1 MTRFTVA
8 AIQAGSKL
16 FDTPATIDLFEQK
29 LQAVKSR
36 GADLIVF
43 PEAFIGGYPKGIDF
57 GVRVGMRSPEGR
69 AQFQAYF
76 EGAISRNSPELQRI
90 CGAVKEAAINT
101 VLGLIEKDGGTLYCS
116 SVCIGRDGTI
126 LSWHR
131 KLMPTAMER
140 VIWGQGDGSTMG
152 VAQMDVGV
160 VSMAICWENYMPLYR
175 SHLYNQGTQI
185 HCVPTVDDRDVWLPT
200 MQMIALE
207 GRCFVVSACQFMT
220 AGDVKA
226 DWFKSIQGTSPETV
240 LIGGG
245 SCILSPMGEI
255 LAAPLFNQ
263 EAILTAEIDL
273 DEIMRG
279 KFDLDNS
286 GHYSRPDV
294 FNLSVETK
302 PHGRS

>member
-185 HCVPTVDDRDVWLPT
+185 HCVPTVDDREVWLPT

>member
-8 AIQAGSKL
+8 AIQAGSKR

-57 GVRVGMRSPEGR
+57 GVRVGIRSPEGR

-76 EGAISRNSPELQRI
+76 EGAISRNSPELRRI

-140 VIWGQGDGSTMG
+140 VIWGQGDGSTME

-160 VSMAICWENYMPLYR
+160 VSMAICWENYL
-175 SHLYNQGTQI
+175 SLI
-185 HCVPTVDDRDVWLPT
+185 H
-200 MQMIALE
+200 I
-207 GRCFVVSACQFMT
+207 
-220 AGDVKA
+220 
-226 DWFKSIQGTSPETV
+226 
-240 LIGGG
+240 
-245 SCILSPMGEI
+245 
-255 LAAPLFNQ
+255 
-263 EAILTAEIDL
+263 
-273 DEIMRG
+273 
-279 KFDLDNS
+279 
-286 GHYSRPDV
+286 
-294 FNLSVETK
+294 
-302 PHGRS
+302 

>member
-185 HCVPTVDDRDVWLPT
+185 HCVPTVDDREVWLPT

-263 EAILTAEIDL
+263 EGILTAEIDL

>member
-207 GRCFVVSACQFMT
+207 GRCFVVSACQFMI

>member
-185 HCVPTVDDRDVWLPT
+185 HCVPTVDDREVWLPT

-207 GRCFVVSACQFMT
+207 GRCFVVSACQFMI

-273 DEIMRG
+273 DEITRG
-279 KFDLDNS
+279 KFDLDNA

>member
-1 MTRFTVA
+1 
-8 AIQAGSKL
+8 
-16 FDTPATIDLFEQK
+16 
-29 LQAVKSR
+29 
-36 GADLIVF
+36 
-43 PEAFIGGYPKGIDF
+43 
-57 GVRVGMRSPEGR
+57 
-69 AQFQAYF
+69 
-76 EGAISRNSPELQRI
+76 
-90 CGAVKEAAINT
+90 
-101 VLGLIEKDGGTLYCS
+101 
-116 SVCIGRDGTI
+116 
-126 LSWHR
+126 
-131 KLMPTAMER
+131 
-140 VIWGQGDGSTMG
+140 
-152 VAQMDVGV
+152 
-160 VSMAICWENYMPLYR
+160 
-175 SHLYNQGTQI
+175 
-185 HCVPTVDDRDVWLPT
+185 

-263 EAILTAEIDL
+263 EGILTAEIDL

>member
-1 MTRFTVA
+1 MTHFIVA
-8 AIQAGSKL
+8 AVQAGSKL
-16 FDTPATIDLFEQK
+16 FDTPATLKLFAEK
-29 LQAVKSR
+29 LQAVKAL
-36 GADLIVF
+36 GADLAVF

-69 AQFQAYF
+69 NQFQAYF
-76 EGAISRNSPELQRI
+76 DGAISRGSSELKQI
-90 CGAVKEAAINT
+90 CKTVKNVGINT

-116 SVCIGRDGTI
+116 SVCITRDGEI

-140 VIWGQGDGSTMG
+140 VIWGQGDGSTME
-152 VAQMDVGV
+152 VAQTDIGK

-220 AGDVKA
+220 VGDVKA
-226 DWFKSIQGTSPETV
+226 DWFQPVQGTEPETI
-240 LIGGG
+240 LIRGG
-245 SCILSPMGEI
+245 SCIISPMGEV
-255 LAAPLFNQ
+255 LAAPVFNQ
-263 EAILTAEIDL
+263 ETIVTAEIDL
-273 DEIMRG
+273 DEITRG
-279 KFDLDNS
+279 KFDLDIA

-294 FNLSVETK
+294 FNLSVNINE
-302 PHGRS
+302 GAS

>member
-207 GRCFVVSACQFMT
+207 GRCFVVSACQFMI

-245 SCILSPMGEI
+245 SCIVSPMGEI

>member
-185 HCVPTVDDRDVWLPT
+185 HCVPTVDDREVWLPT

-302 PHGRS
+302 PHCRS